1 VARNSGAID
10 VEVVKPPLWKRAIPV
25 LLLLALGATIWYFIT
40 TTRHTTEL
48 DVVAEATDVRSEV
61 TREGD
66 SLEVTVGWDL
76 TTASAQS
83 VPESIRVEIGLS
95 DTELATV
102 STQPADRQ
110 ADTLRIPTPDPGQT
124 ASGYSC
130 VSAIH
135 RGRLMKE
142 SCTPWQFVLPSAEP
156 ATDSAAAPRP
166 PQRQSRRDTA
176 AGAAARVLRIEV
188 QPSGLQVDPD
198 TDGRC
203 AAWQKQNP
211 ERSVWV
217 EVNQKAVAE
226 CTGPNGKP
234 TVAQFCAFAVLADG
248 RRIQTANSSNTYCAR
263 LFKEWSAERVT

>member
-1 VARNSGAID
+1 MARNSGVVD
-10 VEVVKPPLWKRAIPV
+10 VELVKPPLWKRAIPV

-40 TTRHTTEL
+40 TTGQPTAP
-48 DVVAEATDVRSEV
+48 DIVAEATDVRSEV

-83 VPESIRVEIGLS
+83 VPESIRVEIGLNDS
-95 DTELATV
+95 ELASV

-110 ADTLRIPTPDPGQT
+110 ADTLRIATPEPGGT

-142 SCTPWQFVLPSAEP
+142 SCTPWQFVLPSVEQA
-156 ATDSAAAPRP
+156 ADSTAPPVSRP
-166 PQRQSRRDTA
+166 QSRRDTVA
-176 AGAAARVLRIEV
+176 ASRAQVSRIVV

-198 TDGRC
+198 IDGRC

-211 ERSVWV
+211 GRSVWM

-248 RRIQTANSSNTYCAR
+248 RRVQTKNSGNAYCAR
-263 LFKEWSAERVT
+263 LFKEWSAEKVS

>member
-1 VARNSGAID
+1 MGRNSGVVD
-10 VEVVKPPLWKRAIPV
+10 VELVKPPLWKRAIPV

-40 TTRHTTEL
+40 TTGQTTEP

-95 DTELATV
+95 DSELASV

-110 ADTLRIPTPDPGQT
+110 ADTLRIPTPDPGGT

-142 SCTPWQFVLPSAEP
+142 SCTPWQFVLPSAEQ
-156 ATDSAAAPRP
+156 AADSIAAPPAPR
-166 PQRQSRRDTA
+166 RQSQRDTA
-176 AGAAARVLRIEV
+176 GSPVQVSRIVV

-198 TDGRC
+198 IDGRC

-211 ERSVWV
+211 GRPVWI

-248 RRIQTANSSNTYCAR
+248 RRIQTQNSGNPYCAR
-263 LFKEWSAERVT
+263 LFKEWSAERVS